1 VQKNQILNNENVGQ
15 LLIKLSLPAMIGM
28 MVMSLYNIID
38 TIFVGRGVGTL
49 AIGALS
55 IAFPLQTLM
64 MGLSQMVGIG
74 AASLFSRNLGAGNTE
89 NAGKTV
95 GNALAVSLGIGIAVT
110 VLGLLFLDPI
120 LDLFGATAT
129 LKPVARVY
137 LSIIMLTAPLTAVN
151 MAMNNLV
158 RAEGRANV
166 AMVTMLIGAVANI
179 ILDAVFIL
187 HFKWGV
193 AGAAWATLIS
203 QCFTTAFLVHF
214 FYTGRA
220 SVRPALADWRVEWTI
235 LREILGVGVATFA
248 RHSAMSVLAMVI
260 NRTLAE
266 FGGDTAIAVYGI
278 LFRVLMFVFMPLM
291 GIAQGMQ
298 PIVGFNYGAGR
309 IDRLKRTLQLAF
321 ISASIFSIGGTVVLA
336 LFPVQIFSLFSTD
349 VVLLDHGR
357 VALKWV
363 ILAFPL
369 VGFQV
374 VGSTLFQA
382 IGRAVPNFFLS
393 LSRQVLFLIP
403 LVLILPRFFQL
414 AGVWMAFPVADV
426 LSAVLTLVLLLR
438 LREEWRH
445 HPMTGEVA

>member
-1 VQKNQILNNENVGQ
+1 
-15 LLIKLSLPAMIGM
+15 MIGM

-64 MGLSQMVGIG
+64 TGLSQMVGVG
-74 AASLFSRNLGAGNTE
+74 GASLFSRSLGAGKTE
-89 NAGKTV
+89 NAGKTM
-95 GNALAVSLGIGIAVT
+95 GNALAVSLGIGIAVSI
-110 VLGLLFLDPI
+110 LGLLFLDPI
-120 LDLFGATAT
+120 LDIFGATAT
-129 LKPVARVY
+129 LKPVARIY
-137 LSIIMLTAPLTAVN
+137 LSIIMLSAPLTAVN
-151 MAMNNLV
+151 MTMNNLV
-158 RAEGRANV
+158 RAEGKANV
-166 AMVTMLIGAVANI
+166 AMGTMLIGAVCNI

-214 FYTGRA
+214 YYTGRA
-220 SVRPALADWRVEWTI
+220 LIRPTWADWRIDWNI
-235 LREILGVGVATFA
+235 LRDILSVGVATLA

-278 LFRVLMFVFMPLM
+278 IFRILMFVFMPLM

-298 PIVGFNYGAGR
+298 PIAGFNYGAGR
-309 IDRLKRTLQLAF
+309 FDRLKKILRYAF
-321 ISASIFSIGGTVVLA
+321 VTATIFSVSGTVVLA
-336 LFPVQIFSLFSTD
+336 LFHEPIFRLFSTD
-349 VVLLDHGR
+349 AVLLEHGR

-369 VGFQV
+369 VGFQM
-374 VGSTLFQA
+374 VGTMLFQA
-382 IGRAVPNFFLS
+382 IGKAVPNFFLS
-393 LSRQVLFLIP
+393 LSRQVIFLIP

-426 LSAVLTLVLLLR
+426 LSAILTVVLLLR
-438 LREEWRH
+438 LRDEWRQH
-445 HPMTGEVA
+445 GLIQEGA